1 MSEYIY
7 DVVNQTSKL
16 DWAFAFQR
24 TGAFPLD
31 RSSLF
36 SSYEDAVAY
45 AKGDKTDSRK
55 LGGSSYVGQTVSV
68 YDEINKIVSLYI
80 IETDR
85 SLKEVGSTPLGDNAS
100 IEIVDG
106 QVQLKNFGIG
116 YHAYTA
122 AVKNESGEIVE
133 PSKYVYTEGFKE
145 GLEPRV
151 VKNEEKFE
159 IAWYEP
165 SGETIEDISAHL
177 ETANKAI
184 NSLNNEIDEI
194 KELIGEKASENT
206 EATGIYKELNAKAD
220 KNSVYTKTETDSAIS
235 KAIADTEH
243 LKRTKVNSIDDI
255 DTSKE
260 DADQYIY
267 MVPTGLIADDDK
279 YDEYM
284 IIDGFIEK
292 VGSWEVDLK
301 DYAKTKDVN
310 DALDKKVDIVEGS
323 RLMTEE
329 EGQKLSNI
337 SENAEKNYI
346 SSVSEELIVEQ
357 GKLSVNEI
365 AQSKVNGLIN
375 KLSEITVALENKVDE
390 DENARLITLDEIEK
404 LSSIKDLIQ
413 SVDTDKFTID
423 ENGKLLLD
431 SVEIEEIVG
440 LAEALS
446 NKVDKVDGSRL
457 ITQAEADKLEAL
469 VLEDG
474 EITVS
479 GSVNASNVKELY
491 DVVNRIVTGTGT
503 ALFDNVERTLL
514 GIQPGAEK
522 NIINSVNNSQF
533 NIENRNLSINSIEI
547 SVVNGLETALNNK
560 ANNSSVINLESLL
573 NSQYQA
579 HEARIANL
587 EGRLTWSPLVDQN
600 N

>member
-55 LGGSSYVGQTVSV
+55 LGGSSYIGQTVSV

-85 SLKEVGSTPLGDNAS
+85 SLKEVGSTPIGDNAS

-116 YHAYTA
+116 YYAYTA
-122 AVKNESGEIVE
+122 TVKNESGEIVE

-184 NSLNNEIDEI
+184 NSLNDEIDEI

-206 EATGIYKELNAKAD
+206 EATGIYKELSAKAD

-267 MVPTGLIADDDK
+267 MVPTGLTADDDK

-337 SENAEKNYI
+337 SEGAEKNYI

-357 GKLSVNEI
+357 GKLSINEI

-547 SVVNGLETALNNK
+547 SIVNGLEAVLNNK
-560 ANNSSVINLESLL
+560 ANNSSVTNLESLL

>member
-16 DWAFAFQR
+16 DWAYAFQR

-36 SSYEDAVAY
+36 SSYDDAVAY
-45 AKGDKTDSRK
+45 AKGDKTDARQ
-55 LGGSSYVGQTVSV
+55 LGGSSYVGQPISV
-68 YDEINKIVSLYI
+68 YDELTQTVSLYI
-80 IETDR
+80 IETNR
-85 SLKEVGSTPLGDNAS
+85 SLKEVGSIPLGDNAS
-100 IEIVDG
+100 IEVVNG
-106 QVQLKNFGIG
+106 QIQLKNFGLG
-116 YHAYTA
+116 YYSYVA
-122 AVKNESGEIVE
+122 AIKNESGEIIE
-133 PSKYVYTEGFKE
+133 SSKYIYTEGFKE
-145 GLEPRV
+145 GLEPRII
-151 VKNEEKFE
+151 KNEEKFE

-165 SGETIEDISAHL
+165 SGETIEDISSRL
-177 ETANKAI
+177 ETTDKVI
-184 NSLNNEIDEI
+184 DSLQEDLSEVR
-194 KELIGEKASENT
+194 ELISEKASYEDL
-206 EATGIYKELNAKAD
+206 ESKVD
-220 KNSVYTKTETDSAIS
+220 KDSVYTKSEVDSAIS
-235 KAIADTEH
+235 QAIVDSDH
-243 LKRTKVNSIDDI
+243 LKRTKVNSINDI
-255 DTSKE
+255 DTTAE

-310 DALDKKVDIVEGS
+310 EALDKKVDIVENS
-323 RLMTEE
+323 RLMTIT
-329 EGQKLSNI
+329 EGEKLAGI
-337 SENAEKNYI
+337 AEGAEKNYV
-346 SSVSEELIVEQ
+346 SNVSEEFKVEQ
-357 GKLSVNEI
+357 GKLSVGEI
-365 AQSKVNGLIN
+365 AQSKVSGLID
-375 KLSEITVALENKVDE
+375 KLTEITTALESKVDE

-440 LAEALS
+440 LAQALS

-491 DVVNRIVTGTGT
+491 DIVNRIVTGTGT

-533 NIENRNLSINSIEI
+533 NIEDRSLSIKSIEMNI
-547 SVVNGLETALNNK
+547 VNGLEAALNNK
-560 ANNSSVINLESLL
+560 ANNSSVSNIESLL
-573 NSQYQA
+573 NSKYAA

-587 EGRLTWSPLVDQN
+587 EGRLTWSPLIDQN

>member
-16 DWAFAFQR
+16 DWAYAFQR

-36 SSYEDAVAY
+36 SSYDDAVAY
-45 AKGDKTDSRK
+45 AKGDKTDARQ
-55 LGGSSYVGQTVSV
+55 LGGSSYVGQPISV
-68 YDEINKIVSLYI
+68 YDELTQTVSLYI
-80 IETDR
+80 IETNR
-85 SLKEVGSTPLGDNAS
+85 SLKEIGSIPLGDNAS
-100 IEIVDG
+100 IEVVNG
-106 QVQLKNFGIG
+106 QIKLKNFGLG
-116 YHAYTA
+116 YYSYVA
-122 AVKNESGEIVE
+122 AVKNESGEIIE
-133 PSKYVYTEGFKE
+133 PSKYIYIEGFKE

-151 VKNEEKFE
+151 VKDEEKFE
-159 IAWYEP
+159 IAWYEQ
-165 SGETIEDISAHL
+165 SGETIEDISSRL
-177 ETANKAI
+177 ETTDKVI
-184 NSLNNEIDEI
+184 DSLQEDLSEVR
-194 KELIGEKASENT
+194 ELINEKASYEDL
-206 EATGIYKELNAKAD
+206 ESKVD
-220 KNSVYTKTETDSAIS
+220 KDSVYTKSEVDSTISQAIVNS
-235 KAIADTEH
+235 DH
-243 LKRTKVNSIDDI
+243 LKRTKVNSINDI
-255 DTSKE
+255 DTTAK

-337 SENAEKNYI
+337 SEGAEKNYI

-375 KLSEITVALENKVDE
+375 KLSEITTALENKVDE

-503 ALFDNVERTLL
+503 AIFDNVERMLL

-547 SVVNGLETALNNK
+547 GIVNGLETALNNK
-560 ANNSSVINLESLL
+560 ANNSSVTNLESLL

>member
-1 MSEYIY
+1 MNEYIY

-100 IEIVDG
+100 IEIVNG

-116 YHAYTA
+116 YYAYTA
-122 AVKNESGEIVE
+122 AVKNESGEIIE
-133 PSKYVYTEGFKE
+133 PSKYIYTEGFKE

-184 NSLNNEIDEI
+184 NSLNDEIDKI

-206 EATGIYKELNAKAD
+206 EATGIYKELSAKAD

-310 DALDKKVDIVEGS
+310 DALDKKVDVVEGS

-337 SENAEKNYI
+337 SEGAEKNYI

-375 KLSEITVALENKVDE
+375 KLSEITTALENKVDE

-457 ITQAEADKLEAL
+457 ITQAEANKLEAL

-474 EITVS
+474 EITIS

-503 ALFDNVERTLL
+503 ALFDDVERTLL

-533 NIENRNLSINSIEI
+533 NIENRSLSINSIEI
-547 SVVNGLETALNNK
+547 GIVNGLEAALNNK
-560 ANNSSVINLESLL
+560 ANNSSVVNLESLL
-573 NSQYQA
+573 NQQYQA

-587 EGRLTWSPLVDQN
+587 EGRLTWSPLIDQN

>member
-16 DWAFAFQR
+16 DWAFVFQR

-100 IEIVDG
+100 IEIING

-116 YHAYTA
+116 YYAYTA
-122 AVKNESGEIVE
+122 AVKNKSGEIIE

-206 EATGIYKELNAKAD
+206 EATGIYKELSAKAD
-220 KNSVYTKTETDSAIS
+220 KNSVYTKIETDSAIS
-235 KAIADTEH
+235 KAIADTAH
-243 LKRTKVNSIDDI
+243 LKRSKVNSIDDI

-346 SSVSEELIVEQ
+346 SSVNEELIVEQ

-365 AQSKVNGLIN
+365 AQSKVSGLIN

-491 DVVNRIVTGTGT
+491 DVVNRIITGTGT
-503 ALFDNVERTLL
+503 AIFDNVERTLL

-522 NIINSVNNSQF
+522 NIVNSVNNSQF
-533 NIENRNLSINSIEI
+533 NIENRNLSINSVEI
-547 SVVNGLETALNNK
+547 DIVNGLEAALNNK
-560 ANNSSVINLESLL
+560 ANNSSVTNLESLL

-587 EGRLTWSPLVDQN
+587 EGRLTWSPLIDQN